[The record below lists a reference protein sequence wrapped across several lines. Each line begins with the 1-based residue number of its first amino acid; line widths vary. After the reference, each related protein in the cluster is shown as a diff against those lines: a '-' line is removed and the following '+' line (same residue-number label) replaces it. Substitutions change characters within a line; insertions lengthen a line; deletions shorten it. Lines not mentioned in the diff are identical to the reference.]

1 MKLLAA
7 VPLALALLIS
17 AAGQANAGGPTRMF
31 LPAPPFIIVDNSCS
45 FDVRIDFVRNAE
57 YIIVF
62 TDPSGE
68 PTRGIITGALVQRF
82 TNVESGKSIVVN
94 ASGPAFIG
102 NDSLVLGGR
111 STIFIPGR
119 LFLSAGRVQF
129 DATGNLTGVT
139 GKTTDLCAALS

>member
-1 MKLLAA
+1 MRFLAA
-7 VPLALALLIS
+7 VPLAVVLLVS
-17 AAGQANAGGPTRMF
+17 AGGQVNADGPTRTF

-45 FDVRIDFVRNAE
+45 FDVRIDFVKNAE
-57 YIIVF
+57 YILVF
-62 TDPSGE
+62 TDSSGE
-68 PTRGIITGALVQRF
+68 PTRGIITGALVQQF
-82 TNVESGKSIVVN
+82 TNVATGKSILVN

-102 NDSLVLGGR
+102 NESLVLGGR

-129 DATGNLTGVT
+129 DAAGNLIGET